1 MGAMNFVIS
10 NNLSNKL
17 QMSRL
22 DDQTDSFKFVSQK
35 LYFDI
40 TIGK

>member
-1 MGAMNFVIS
+1 MGGMNFMIS

-35 LYFDI
+35 LLFDNPM
-40 TIGK
+40 GK